1 MCAYVLLCGLLDTS
15 CGSNVLCKEDSKD
28 PKDMCLT
35 AGLMHCA
42 EKKGGA
48 AAKGSLLAET
58 CVASSAFVSSLQ
70 EKALAEARCA
80 AAEALK
86 QRKASQGG
94 ASTSSAGRLQ
104 PRPPTKLLAGC
115 WCASVWG
122 IACSSPA
129 RCSLSYLYIYTHT
142 YIYMCVPLISIVC
155 ICMRWRPGRLER
167 HPASGRPSFCQYS
180 LLWLMVMT
188 ETILIIL

>member
-28 PKDMCLT
+28 PKDVCLT

-94 ASTSSAGRLQ
+94 ASTSSAGQLQ

-129 RCSLSYLYIYTHT
+129 HRSLSYIYIYI
-142 YIYMCVPLISIVC
+142 YICVCVC
-155 ICMRWRPGRLER
+155 VCTSHIYSMHMHEM
-167 HPASGRPSFCQYS
+167 ASRAAGKASCFRQA
-180 LLWLMVMT
+180 
-188 ETILIIL
+188 